1 MINKIKNLFKKEDPV
16 LSTLELIQTELQKQ
30 GKEIS
35 QFPMAVEFQ
44 ASQTEKNMENQLSLF
59 VDKINGIVNEN
70 TLVIQTNIAT
80 AIDEIKNL
88 KKDVENLSSTISQ
101 NLLSQLALNGEKMT
115 EETISQLRAIVSAI
129 KEIKDTFTKEIGES
143 KVAIEKVGSSLEG
156 KVLTE
161 KAVSDIVGTINNG
174 DNKRT
179 ENLLNNL
186 NELKNRQEQ
195 ANNAL
200 IKSTA
205 FLVKNI
211 KLESE
216 EIVEEIKRVSPAE
229 NRAAKQK

>member
-30 GKEIS
+30 GQEIS

-143 KVAIEKVGSSLEG
+143 KIAIEKVGSSLEG

-161 KAVSDIVGTINNG
+161 KAISDIVGTINNG

>member
-30 GKEIS
+30 GQEIS

-161 KAVSDIVGTINNG
+161 KAISDIVGTINNG